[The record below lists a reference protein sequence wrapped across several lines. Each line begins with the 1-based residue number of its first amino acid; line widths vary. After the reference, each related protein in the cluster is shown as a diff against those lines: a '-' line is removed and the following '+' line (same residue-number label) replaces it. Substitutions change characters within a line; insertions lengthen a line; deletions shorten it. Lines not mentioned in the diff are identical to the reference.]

1 MKLVHRDYQ
10 VNHKTQ
16 KFWVKVVHLVPNV
29 HTLAGHAIGT
39 IDLALKATLHFD
51 TIHKTK
57 YLFPHWIFFLTKIGL
72 EITNIKYMMWCTRWT
87 TSIQKNWVL

>member
-16 KFWVKVVHLVPNV
+16 PFWVKVVHLVPNV

-57 YLFPHWIFFLTKIGL
+57 YLFSHWILMLNG
-72 EITNIKYMMWCTRWT
+72 WCQWLA
-87 TSIQKNWVL
+87 QLGCEHWVLDGPP